1 MRFNLYASKALDS
14 FLSNIAFQIVLFYIS
29 GANLDEW
36 SAANIV
42 IKANILPPN
51 LYVTLEKRKEK
62 MWREKRTTEKRYRD
76 LQSI

>member
-1 MRFNLYASKALDS
+1 MRSRALRYLVHAFEQILQFELY
-14 FLSNIAFQIVLFYIS
+14 FFYIS

-62 MWREKRTTEKRYRD
+62 MWNERFK
-76 LQSI
+76 S